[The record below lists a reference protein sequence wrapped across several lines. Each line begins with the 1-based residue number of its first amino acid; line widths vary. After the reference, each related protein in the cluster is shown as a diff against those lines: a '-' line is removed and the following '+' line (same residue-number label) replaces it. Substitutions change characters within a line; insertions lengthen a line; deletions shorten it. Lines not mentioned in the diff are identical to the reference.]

1 MMLAKSKYRNK
12 ITLYNGMKFDSTKEA
27 NYCKRLDLL
36 HSAKLESDR
45 VLKYER
51 QVPYIFSMSGTL
63 ICTYKLDF
71 KVYYADGRVEY
82 VDVKGFKTD
91 VYIIKK
97 KLMKAFYNIEIK
109 EV

>member
-1 MMLAKSKYRNK
+1 MASSKSKYKNK
-12 ITLYNGMKFDSTKEA
+12 ITLYGGIKFHSTKEA
-27 NYCKRLDLL
+27 NYCKTLDLL
-36 HSAKLESDR
+36 KTAKLDSDR

-51 QVPYIFSMSGTL
+51 QLPFIFSVAGTI

-91 VYIIKK
+91 VYQIKK
-97 KLMKAFYNIEIK
+97 KMVKAFYNIEIK

>member
-1 MMLAKSKYRNK
+1 MITKSKYKNK
-12 ITLYNGMKFDSTKEA
+12 ITLYNGIKFHSTKEA
-27 NYCKRLDLL
+27 NYCKNLDFLKAARLP
-36 HSAKLESDR
+36 EDR
-45 VLKYER
+45 VLKYEM
-51 QVPYIFSMSGTL
+51 QVPFVFSVAGVI

-91 VYIIKK
+91 VYQIKK
-97 KLMKAFYNIEIK
+97 KMMKAFYNIEIK